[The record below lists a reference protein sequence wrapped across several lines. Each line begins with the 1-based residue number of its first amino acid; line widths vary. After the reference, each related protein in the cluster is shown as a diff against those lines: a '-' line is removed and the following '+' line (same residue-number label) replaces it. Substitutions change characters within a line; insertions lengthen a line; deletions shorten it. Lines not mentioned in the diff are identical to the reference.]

1 MHQYLYEKT
10 TISTSQISES
20 KGIVDTCDYIVG
32 IVQTEDQ
39 KYKKDDD
46 TKGTYRI
53 VVGKNRNGE
62 TGRSVDFEIDWNY
75 MSLKEII
82 GGKK

>member
-1 MHQYLYEKT
+1 M
-10 TISTSQISES
+10 IIF
-20 KGIVDTCDYIVG
+20 VG

-53 VVGKNRNGE
+53 VVGKTE
-62 TGRSVDFEIDWNY
+62 MEKLEEV
-75 MSLKEII
+75 
-82 GGKK
+82 